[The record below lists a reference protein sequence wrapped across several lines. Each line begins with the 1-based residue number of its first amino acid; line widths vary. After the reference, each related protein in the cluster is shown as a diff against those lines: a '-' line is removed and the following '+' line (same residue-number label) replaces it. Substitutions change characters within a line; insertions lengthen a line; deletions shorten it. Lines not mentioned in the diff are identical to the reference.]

1 MSDMLSAIHLVRTK
15 PAGDLTAEEADLV
28 RRVAEA
34 SPALAGAVGGREAL
48 TSYLSNLPAAGS
60 EPPPGSLA
68 ESSPPYLPQASDSRR
83 GLRWRA
89 AAIAAAALLAAFAGL
104 ILFREGVQQPAKK
117 SAKQEARSATG
128 DPQEPKDARED
139 GQRASKD
146 GASQPQHGDSSTGG
160 AAMGKRQTQH
170 SPGTTTAVKTSA
182 PGEKPANKAGT
193 EEDKPERRAWRGWD
207 IRASDDCLLLMQT
220 DWDLSNPAKPVPSNS
235 LLTTNGEVHLSRTIE
250 IAGDEPWL
258 QLRLQ
263 QPEGKPLT
271 GRFRVSIGQQS
282 VELPSVGSD
291 ASRAV
296 WLVSLA
302 QHSGRSVPV
311 EISCQSANDKLP
323 IRWESLTVGPVRTNS
338 LEIVSPEAPSAGLV
352 VARFRMSPW
361 RVFEDEPSD
370 AGRRQAGLPDM
381 PTTSAAVFSGTLALE
396 LPPDGQPIVLSS
408 KSTSIRKTPS
418 EGECRFL
425 RLALRKT
432 GDGTVQVVLRRHDG
446 TAVRTY
452 VAGRR
457 VQDEV
462 ATASM
467 WRWPV
472 PDEWILLTCDVFA
485 DFGELDFDQIAVQST
500 GGGRALVDH
509 VYLAAEREDF
519 ATVKTLPRD
528 ARGRSPLIDLALS
541 QPEVYGAMRAI
552 VSVDV
557 AGRRGGGVVVEP
569 SGLVA
574 TTAYVA
580 CAPQRKARIVLFDG
594 RVVEGTTLGV
604 NRQIDVALI
613 RIDSPGPFEH
623 AVLTGGWPRGSLYAA
638 APVGSW
644 EKGKAIVFGPAG
656 IRGSIGGFAWSN
668 MGINL
673 SHSGGVLISSSG
685 QILGLHSRPSPLG
698 GGLHVPAGRVK
709 ECWEALLAGKES
721 GAWSNNMAPTLGVAV
736 QERDGQI
743 VVVAPPEAADR
754 LPRKGDRLLSFDG
767 HPIKAL
773 GGLQAELSKKNPGDL
788 IAVELIREDKTLKV
802 DVPLRHSH

>member
-1 MSDMLSAIHLVRTK
+1 
-15 PAGDLTAEEADLV
+15 
-28 RRVAEA
+28 
-34 SPALAGAVGGREAL
+34 
-48 TSYLSNLPAAGS
+48 
-60 EPPPGSLA
+60 
-68 ESSPPYLPQASDSRR
+68 
-83 GLRWRA
+83 
-89 AAIAAAALLAAFAGL
+89 
-104 ILFREGVQQPAKK
+104 
-117 SAKQEARSATG
+117 
-128 DPQEPKDARED
+128 
-139 GQRASKD
+139 
-146 GASQPQHGDSSTGG
+146 
-160 AAMGKRQTQH
+160 
-170 SPGTTTAVKTSA
+170 
-182 PGEKPANKAGT
+182 
-193 EEDKPERRAWRGWD
+193 
-207 IRASDDCLLLMQT
+207 
-220 DWDLSNPAKPVPSNS
+220 
-235 LLTTNGEVHLSRTIE
+235 
-250 IAGDEPWL
+250 
-258 QLRLQ
+258 
-263 QPEGKPLT
+263 
-271 GRFRVSIGQQS
+271 
-282 VELPSVGSD
+282 
-291 ASRAV
+291 
-296 WLVSLA
+296 
-302 QHSGRSVPV
+302 V

-338 LEIVSPEAPSAGLV
+338 LVVVTPGAPPAGLT
-352 VARFRMSPW
+352 VARFRTSPW
-361 RVFEDEPSD
+361 LVFEDEPSD
-370 AGRRQAGLPDM
+370 AGRRQAGLPDI

-408 KSTSIRKTPS
+408 KSTSIRSAPQ

-432 GDGTVQVVLRRHDG
+432 GEGTVQVVLRRHDG

-457 VQDEV
+457 VQNEG

-472 PDEWILLTCDVFA
+472 PDEWIMLTCDVFK
-485 DFGELDFDQIAVQST
+485 DFGELDFDEIAVQST
-500 GGGRALVDH
+500 GGGRAIVDH
-509 VYLAAEREDF
+509 VYLAADRADF
-519 ATVKTLPRD
+519 ANVKTLPGD
-528 ARGRSPLIDLALS
+528 VKGRSPLIDLALS

-552 VSVDV
+552 VSVEV

-580 CAPQRKARIVLFDG
+580 CAPQRHARIILFDG
-594 RVVEGTTLGV
+594 RVVEGTTLGI

-623 AVLTGGWPRGSLYAA
+623 AVLAGGWPRGSLYAA
-638 APVGSW
+638 APVGDW
-644 EKGKAIVFGPAG
+644 EKGKSVVFGPAG

-685 QILGLHSRPSPLG
+685 QIQGLHSRPSPLG
-698 GGLHVPAGRVK
+698 GGLHVPAGRMK

-743 VVVAPPEAADR
+743 VVVAPSEAADR

-788 IAVELIREDKTLKV
+788 VAVELIREDKTLKV